1 MLFKAEPIAV
11 QADDPFRHDSLKRRA
26 QVRNLS
32 LLLKEAPGSII
43 CAVDAPWGA
52 GKSTFLRLLR
62 AEMEGQEHPT
72 LWLDAWESD
81 FVEDPLIALLAEMSA
96 WIDSDTEGEAAGLLK
111 TTQWL
116 APRLGRPAARVT
128 SRIAAEGPEGG
139 RAGAV
144 GLAAASGAEHPPD
157 EELGSAQVRDYT
169 EAKQALIVFRQSI
182 ERYARLR
189 EAEGARLPI
198 VFFVDELDRCRP
210 DYAIRVL
217 ERIKHLFAVPGISF
231 VIGMNREQLG
241 HAIKA
246 VYGSGFDSDAYLD
259 RLLDVGFRLPS
270 VKGERYVR
278 HLADAVGLRSA
289 CARRDPDD
297 EAAVI
302 AVIESLVPLRA
313 LTPRVQQRCIGEVA
327 LILRTAPT
335 EPSLSAAVLSF
346 LVVLRHLKQDLYY
359 SYLRGETGAGTLLD
373 FVEGGMSQPFAL
385 PGALGP
391 TLRGYLYGLSRRKGE
406 LTKRREALGQGADG
420 ESPPAADDEVAI
432 ELQSMD
438 HAEQSPGMLRELADF
453 IEFAGELTWESPA

>member
-11 QADDPFRHDSLKRRA
+11 KADDPFRHDSLQRRT

-32 LLLKEAPGSII
+32 LLLKEAPGSVI

-62 AEMEGQEHPT
+62 AEMEGQLHPT

-81 FVEDPLIALLAEMSA
+81 FVEDPLIALLAEMSE
-96 WIDSDTEGEAAGLLK
+96 WITSDPDGEAAELLK

-116 APRLGRPAARVT
+116 APRLRRPGSRVA
-128 SRIAAEGPEGG
+128 SRIPGDRERAAPPQE
-139 RAGAV
+139 
-144 GLAAASGAEHPPD
+144 ASEAEAPTD
-157 EELGSAQVRDYT
+157 EEWGSAQVREYS
-169 EAKQALIVFRQSI
+169 EGKQALIVFRQSL

-246 VYGSGFDSDAYLD
+246 VYGSGFDSDAYLE

-289 CARRDPDD
+289 CRRRDPEA

-302 AVIESLVPLRA
+302 AVVESLVSLRA
-313 LTPRVQQRCIGEVA
+313 LTPKVQKRCIGEVA
-327 LILRTAPT
+327 VILRTAP
-335 EPSLSAAVLSF
+335 EEASFPAAVLAL
-346 LVVLRHLKQDLYY
+346 LVVVRNLKQDLYY
-359 SYLRGETGAGTLLD
+359 SYLRGETGAETLLD
-373 FVEGGMSQPFAL
+373 FVEGGMSGPFTL
-385 PGALGP
+385 PDELGP

-406 LTKRREALGQGADG
+406 AAKRREALRQAADG
-420 ESPPAADDEVAI
+420 EAPSSEDDEATLELRCI
-432 ELQSMD
+432 EAA
-438 HAEQSPGMLRELADF
+438 AETPGMLRELADF
-453 IEFAGELTWESPA
+453 IEFAGDLTWESPA